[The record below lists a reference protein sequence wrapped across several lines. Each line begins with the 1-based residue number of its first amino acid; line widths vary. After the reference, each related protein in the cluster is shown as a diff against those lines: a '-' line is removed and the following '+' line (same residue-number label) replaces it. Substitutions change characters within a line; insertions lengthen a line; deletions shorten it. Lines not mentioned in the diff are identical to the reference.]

1 MRYLLVLLAFV
12 VSACSSTMCRKME
25 TRCADD
31 VVQICDSR
39 GRWQEVMD
47 CRDIQ
52 PGGWTCEFDGVDHT
66 CIEVVRHE
74 ANYNRDGRWFVASHG
89 KVVQLKSYE

>member
-1 MRYLLVLLAFV
+1 MRYLPAMLAFAM
-12 VSACSSTMCRKME
+12 SAWSSTMCRKME

-39 GRWQEVMD
+39 GRWQEVMN

-74 ANYNRDGRWFVASHG
+74 ANYDRNSHRPLASHG
-89 KVVQLKSYE
+89 KVVQLKSYK